1 MVEPLDK
8 PLSKSLQRGED
19 NQFDQLLSAFG
30 TVAEHCL
37 PSLLK
42 TLFAWYERQGV
53 EWIISDYKGKGD
65 SKGKSELSGAR
76 SELEFV
82 SERRDLA
89 VEFIFCLVL
98 IEVLKQLSVHP
109 GHEDLVQYIENIAF
123 KHFRYRESQTLGP
136 NAANIHMM
144 ADLYAEVLGILSQS
158 RFLSTKKKF
167 FAELRELRAR
177 EPSAHTNTTQSIV
190 SLMMGM
196 KYFRAKMV
204 PFEDFEHSF
213 QFMQELAQY
222 FLEVRDKDIK
232 HAVAGLFVEILNPVA
247 AAVKNEVNVPCLKKF
262 VETLYSQTLDMC
274 TRNKHRLAI
283 FPLVTCLLCVSQKA
297 FFLHNWHYFLTMC
310 LQQLRAK
317 DTKMARVALEALYR
331 LLWVYMIRIKCEG
344 NNVTQTRLQGI
355 VSSLFPKGSNAI
367 MPRDTPLN
375 IFVKIIQFIA
385 QEKLDFAMKEI
396 VFDLLSVG
404 KPIKGIKAPER
415 MSIGLRAFLVV
426 ADSLQQKEG
435 EPPMP
440 RAVQPMPSG
449 GTQRVKKTF
458 LNKMLTD
465 ETAKNIGLSAY
476 YPYVRKVFDDILRAL
491 DKEYGKPYLLTN
503 AQNTNKEADDAKPKI
518 ELFRM
523 VIAAIPR
530 LIPDGMSRN
539 ELVDTLARLTV
550 HNDEELRGLASQS
563 LQNLVIDFPDWREDV
578 LYGFMQFIVKDI
590 LDQQTSLLDNAIR
603 MVSQLL
609 SSWRNSADKGETKPS
624 QGSSRNTAN
633 ITSSVSSSYA
643 SVSSTS
649 SGIVHRPD
657 LTSVLHMA
665 EGFALALLCHVRI
678 APRRLSYHILK
689 EVKLL
694 FKILGGLRDESTVL
708 DALDKS
714 TYEVIDSC
722 MSLIPIQD
730 KTSVQNNPSVEF
742 QWLTERNSSQWSAG
756 FNDEGLP
763 KSGVS
768 QLLFNADPWSACLI
782 AFLHPDRLPK
792 DCPSAIMHT
801 WPVVHSRLTQL
812 FTVVDPAPLT
822 DNRASLL
829 RPGTAPKKTLN
840 EKDISMHLW
849 KNYITFACRVVPTV
863 PNTIIRCVSPD
874 LVLSSSPE
882 SLGMIDSHHGSRTI
896 DNKSPS
902 PMVSPTVMYKLLV
915 PLLRCEVSDMRDT
928 VVNALGRINTSA
940 IMDLMQEL
948 IPMIKEAI
956 DKKTENMRRRRRR
969 DALRLQLVRL
979 LEIIAEEETFSR
991 AAQVT
996 DVNSGCL
1003 AQPFTDY
1010 IDGARQYLES
1020 EAGGDNTGNLKE
1032 NVPSVKEIKIH
1043 FASFIRHL
1051 IKSFSLEQRKDLLK
1065 KDLKCN
1071 LFYLFAGWSGRFGQP
1086 FEQSHSSLTKSS
1098 FSQVIGADTSGTDKS
1113 QPTDFELSALES
1125 MIAVLCC
1132 GSCFDDSALSE
1143 EGSLYTFLDN
1153 LLESDHPKVYSLA
1166 REAIVLLLEF
1176 NPNISALLDWVVD
1189 RCFTGKDQVADGC
1202 FLALATI
1209 FSTKEYPCDHYTA
1222 IINVT
1227 LMNTG
1232 CPRTNI
1238 HETALQL
1245 LQILDKRFFGS
1256 VSPLASD
1263 SEQGLDSEHSTL
1275 DVLLS
1280 TTYSRSQLYLSR
1292 QLAQLHPELT
1302 MPMFSEICHRL
1313 QTARHSK
1320 IKCLLYYLLPW
1331 LYNMELV
1338 DSNLNLAAM
1347 QGINQHE
1354 STGQTGGNDPK
1365 TGREGWGSAEATEM
1379 ITNNLFYI
1387 TVKFGDENPNEVEE
1401 LWRALCV
1408 CWTKNL
1414 KIIIRYLFIVSG
1426 MAPTDLMEY
1435 AKRVLLY
1442 LGRSMPVKTLEE
1454 MMNELET
1461 VETLNCTIERTETPP
1476 FYRLTSLNKKSNSES
1491 NIHLNSSRQ
1500 DLTSEKGTIH
1510 TKRHAQ
1516 DRENEMKKTH
1526 DTSGAP
1532 QERNVLSKEQ
1542 TTLSGSI
1549 KSAAGSMASS
1559 IASGPSAMVASIQ
1572 RVGEKVRAL
1581 SGSTGLTK
1589 QEITNALSIPIADDH
1604 ITHMH
1609 ASHSEHRQ
1617 TMDRQLSNSSAT
1629 SNVTSNTSATIT
1641 STIGTTAQQQGD
1653 YMFRNSQNVALGYS
1667 DNSQVTKS
1675 EGAQVQAQQNHHH
1688 HRQPRPLP
1696 MPEYGGWFAP
1706 LTEFLPEA
1714 SHPVTNFHRC
1724 NLAVILLTDLVVDGL
1739 DLDCHSVDW
1748 SAHVPLMLHI
1758 IFLGLDN
1765 SRDLVYNHCHQ
1776 LLLNLLI
1783 VLGQHNDHLTVS
1795 SVLMNGQSDQMK
1807 YGLTLPNL
1815 PILQHNFL
1823 EKPDCFE
1830 WATSNEGI
1838 AGMDLEEEMETSG
1851 GTISEDDEREEKPQR
1866 PHNDIPS
1873 GPKIIATDA
1882 EGNNQIRIGPETD
1895 VGDLTKALI
1904 HFIASRKC
1912 QAMWQYEDITRTMW
1926 TIRSAEQLDNFLQY
1940 VLNVFEQSLPTA
1952 HLAERWSQLAL
1963 QLALSC
1969 SSRHYAG
1976 RSLQIFRAL
1985 RVPISPR
1992 MLSDILSRLVETI
2005 AEQGDDMQGYV
2016 TELFLTLEE
2025 VVEALD
2031 SDFRPM
2037 DISKELFKSTP
2048 NLAKDALAQEV
2059 IGRSNINENLQ
2070 GSQTVQND
2078 RSGAMTNT
2086 ATMSNVSSAI
2096 FNASEQ
2102 NQTSLTSKPAPK
2114 NHIACNNLGHGYH
2127 SSAPPNGPERSISHS
2142 TKQTRKSSSPVMP
2155 SQADIRGRSSTE
2167 SAGELGGKNR
2177 TGVGCNLIKSTS
2189 SLARSRSAQSLK
2201 IQAANDSNT
2210 IDEKMN
2216 ILVQLFWIGLVV
2228 LESDYE
2234 HEFLL
2239 GLRLL
2244 ERVLEKLPLDRPD
2257 VREKVEKLQVQ
2268 LKWNNFPGAHSLV
2281 LKGCTNQNTYEE
2293 TVALL
2298 SRFTLLLDFSVVDPS
2313 QSLAFP
2319 MNVIALL
2326 PYMVQNYEDA
2336 NDLCIESADRIAEIS
2351 TEKHKKLE
2359 NLATVMT
2366 LYSRRTF
2373 SKESFQWTK
2382 CVVKYLYDLYSQ
2394 FSFNMLGFL
2403 VEVLEKGPPSIQSPV
2418 LTIIHC
2424 LLHYVDMTT
2433 ATQTINSDLLRTVA
2447 KFVESQHWKEALKI
2461 LKLAVTRSSTLVAP
2475 PSSGT
2480 ISYHWETSSGAPFQE
2495 ADLYFKKE
2503 LPGRTMEF
2511 TFDLSQTPV
2520 IARRH
2525 RASGGNNGT
2534 FHGLHSLHSHPGVHG
2549 STGGTLSHMSM
2560 PSGSIHGHQH
2570 NPSLVSQS
2578 TINSTSAYGSYS
2590 IASTATLT
2598 SSQGQYVSGMIP
2610 GGSVLDTSSSGIIT
2624 NVDGSISRAS
2634 IIGSNSL
2641 LSKENLHSTQ
2651 GNTSQTVAGSVN
2663 RTDNSSH
2670 GGSGPTSSTL
2680 SPKRSL
2686 SLTAADSAAFSGWK
2700 RPWMS
2705 QSKVRE
2711 RLVNLLNTCGQRVG
2725 LPKSPSVSAFFIY
2738 CLFSKISTYNTTVFR
2753 T

>member
-19 NQFDQLLSAFG
+19 PQFDQLLSAFG

-53 EWIISDYKGKGD
+53 EWIISDFKGKGD

-123 KHFRYRESQTLGP
+123 KHFRYRDSQTLGP

-144 ADLYAEVLGILSQS
+144 ADLYAEVLGVLSQS

-167 FAELRELRAR
+167 FAELRELRSR
-177 EPSAHTNTTQSIV
+177 EPAAHTNTTQSIV

-196 KYFRAKMV
+196 KFFRVKMV

-440 RAVQPMPSG
+440 RAVIVMPSG
-449 GTQRVKKTF
+449 STLRVKKTF
-458 LNKMLTD
+458 LSKMLSD

-503 AQNTNKEADDAKPKI
+503 AQNTNKEADDAKTKI
-518 ELFRM
+518 DLFRM

-530 LIPDGMSRN
+530 LIPDGMGRN

-550 HNDEELRGLASQS
+550 HSDEELRGLAYQS

-578 LYGFMQFIVKDI
+578 LYGFMQFVVKDI
-590 LDQQTSLLDNAIR
+590 LDQQTALLDNAIR

-609 SSWRNSADKGETKPS
+609 SAWRNAADRGGAKPLHT
-624 QGSSRNTAN
+624 SSTN
-633 ITSSVSSSYA
+633 IYNNASSVSSSYA
-643 SVSSTS
+643 SVSSNS
-649 SGIVHRPD
+649 SSIVHRPD
-657 LTSVLHMA
+657 FTSVLHMA
-665 EGFALALLCHVRI
+665 EGFGIALLCHVRT
-678 APRRLSYHILK
+678 APRRLSFHILR

-694 FKILGGLRDESTVL
+694 FKILGGLRDELSVL

-714 TYEVIDSC
+714 TYDVVDSC
-722 MSLIPIQD
+722 MSLIPLQD
-730 KTSVQNNPSVEF
+730 KAAVQNNTAVEF
-742 QWLTERNSSQWSAG
+742 QWLIEKNSSQWSAG

-763 KSGVS
+763 KSGSS
-768 QLLFNADPWSACLI
+768 QPLFNGDPWSACLI
-782 AFLHPDRLPK
+782 AYLHPDRLPK

-849 KNYITFACRVVPTV
+849 KNYITLACRVVPTV

-882 SLGMIDSHHGSRTI
+882 GLGILDSHHGNRTI

-915 PLLRCEVSDMRDT
+915 PLLRCEVTDMRDT
-928 VVNALGRINTSA
+928 VVFALGRINPNA

-969 DALRLQLVRL
+969 DALRLQLVKL

-996 DVNSGCL
+996 DINSGCL

-1020 EAGGDNTGNLKE
+1020 EGGGDSAASLKE

-1065 KDLKCN
+1065 KDLKSN

-1086 FEQSHSSLTKSS
+1086 FEQCHNSLTKST
-1098 FSQVIGADTSGTDKS
+1098 FSQAPGVDTSGIDK
-1113 QPTDFELSALES
+1113 QHPTDFELSALES

-1132 GSCFDDSALSE
+1132 GSCFDESALSE
-1143 EGSLYTFLDN
+1143 DGSLYTFLDN
-1153 LLESDHPKVYSLA
+1153 LLESDHSKVYTLA

-1176 NPNISALLDWVVD
+1176 NPNISTLLDWVVD

-1313 QTARHSK
+1313 QTARHSRT
-1320 IKCLLYYLLPW
+1320 KCLLYYLLPW
-1331 LYNMELV
+1331 LYNMELI

-1347 QGINQHE
+1347 QN
-1354 STGQTGGNDPK
+1354 STRQETTGKAGNHDSK

-1401 LWRALCV
+1401 LWRALCA

-1414 KIIIRYLFIVSG
+1414 KIIIRYLFIVSA
-1426 MAPTDLMEY
+1426 MAPAELMEY

-1442 LGRSMPVKTLEE
+1442 LGRSMPVKTLED
-1454 MMNELET
+1454 MMTELET

-1476 FYRLTSLNKKSNSES
+1476 FYRLTSLRPKASNSES
-1491 NIHLNSSRQ
+1491 NIHLNSSSQ
-1500 DLTSEKGTIH
+1500 NLSSEKGTIH

-1516 DRENEMKKTH
+1516 DQENDIKKSH
-1526 DTSGAP
+1526 DSSTSSH
-1532 QERNVLSKEQ
+1532 ERNALIKEQ
-1542 TTLSGSI
+1542 NTLSGSI

-1559 IASGPSAMVASIQ
+1559 LASGPSAMVASIQ

-1589 QEITNALSIPIADDH
+1589 QEVASALSNPIADDH
-1604 ITHMH
+1604 ITHIH
-1609 ASHSEHRQ
+1609 SSHSDHRH

-1629 SNVTSNTSATIT
+1629 SLTQTTTHNTVSNASGATAQRVGDYGFGNSNT
-1641 STIGTTAQQQGD
+1641 
-1653 YMFRNSQNVALGYS
+1653 ALGYPESS
-1667 DNSQVTKS
+1667 DHARP
-1675 EGAQVQAQQNHHH
+1675 EGTQTQIQHYQQH

-1706 LTEFLPEA
+1706 LTEFLPDA
-1714 SHPVTNFHRC
+1714 SQPVTSFHRC

-1765 SRDLVYNHCHQ
+1765 SRELVYNHCHQ

-1795 SVLMNGQSDQMK
+1795 SVLMNGQTDQMK
-1807 YGLTLPNL
+1807 YGLNL
-1815 PILQHNFL
+1815 PALPIFQHNFL
-1823 EKPDCFE
+1823 EKPDSFD
-1830 WATSNEGI
+1830 WVASNECVDGI
-1838 AGMDLEEEMETSG
+1838 DLDEEMETSG
-1851 GTISEDDEREEKPQR
+1851 GTISEDDERDEKAR
-1866 PHNDIPS
+1866 PANNINS
-1873 GPKIIATDA
+1873 VPKITSTDLS
-1882 EGNNQIRIGPETD
+1882 GSNHMYLGPDTD

-1904 HFIASRKC
+1904 HFIASRRC
-1912 QAMWQYEDITRTMW
+1912 QPMWQYEDITKTMW

-1976 RSLQIFRAL
+1976 RSLQIFR
-1985 RVPISPR
+1985 
-1992 MLSDILSRLVETI
+1992 
-2005 AEQGDDMQGYV
+2005 
-2016 TELFLTLEE
+2016 
-2025 VVEALD
+2025 
-2031 SDFRPM
+2031 
-2037 DISKELFKSTP
+2037 
-2048 NLAKDALAQEV
+2048 
-2059 IGRSNINENLQ
+2059 
-2070 GSQTVQND
+2070 
-2078 RSGAMTNT
+2078 
-2086 ATMSNVSSAI
+2086 
-2096 FNASEQ
+2096 
-2102 NQTSLTSKPAPK
+2102 
-2114 NHIACNNLGHGYH
+2114 
-2127 SSAPPNGPERSISHS
+2127 
-2142 TKQTRKSSSPVMP
+2142 
-2155 SQADIRGRSSTE
+2155 
-2167 SAGELGGKNR
+2167 
-2177 TGVGCNLIKSTS
+2177 
-2189 SLARSRSAQSLK
+2189 
-2201 IQAANDSNT
+2201 
-2210 IDEKMN
+2210 
-2216 ILVQLFWIGLVV
+2216 
-2228 LESDYE
+2228 
-2234 HEFLL
+2234 
-2239 GLRLL
+2239 
-2244 ERVLEKLPLDRPD
+2244 
-2257 VREKVEKLQVQ
+2257 
-2268 LKWNNFPGAHSLV
+2268 
-2281 LKGCTNQNTYEE
+2281 
-2293 TVALL
+2293 
-2298 SRFTLLLDFSVVDPS
+2298 
-2313 QSLAFP
+2313 
-2319 MNVIALL
+2319 
-2326 PYMVQNYEDA
+2326 
-2336 NDLCIESADRIAEIS
+2336 
-2351 TEKHKKLE
+2351 
-2359 NLATVMT
+2359 
-2366 LYSRRTF
+2366 
-2373 SKESFQWTK
+2373 
-2382 CVVKYLYDLYSQ
+2382 
-2394 FSFNMLGFL
+2394 
-2403 VEVLEKGPPSIQSPV
+2403 
-2418 LTIIHC
+2418 
-2424 LLHYVDMTT
+2424 
-2433 ATQTINSDLLRTVA
+2433 
-2447 KFVESQHWKEALKI
+2447 
-2461 LKLAVTRSSTLVAP
+2461 
-2475 PSSGT
+2475 
-2480 ISYHWETSSGAPFQE
+2480 
-2495 ADLYFKKE
+2495 
-2503 LPGRTMEF
+2503 
-2511 TFDLSQTPV
+2511 
-2520 IARRH
+2520 
-2525 RASGGNNGT
+2525 
-2534 FHGLHSLHSHPGVHG
+2534 
-2549 STGGTLSHMSM
+2549 
-2560 PSGSIHGHQH
+2560 
-2570 NPSLVSQS
+2570 
-2578 TINSTSAYGSYS
+2578 
-2590 IASTATLT
+2590 
-2598 SSQGQYVSGMIP
+2598 
-2610 GGSVLDTSSSGIIT
+2610 
-2624 NVDGSISRAS
+2624 
-2634 IIGSNSL
+2634 
-2641 LSKENLHSTQ
+2641 
-2651 GNTSQTVAGSVN
+2651 
-2663 RTDNSSH
+2663 
-2670 GGSGPTSSTL
+2670 
-2680 SPKRSL
+2680 
-2686 SLTAADSAAFSGWK
+2686 
-2700 RPWMS
+2700 
-2705 QSKVRE
+2705 
-2711 RLVNLLNTCGQRVG
+2711 
-2725 LPKSPSVSAFFIY
+2725 
-2738 CLFSKISTYNTTVFR
+2738 
-2753 T
+2753 

>member
-19 NQFDQLLSAFG
+19 PQFDQLLSAFG

-42 TLFAWYERQGV
+42 TLFAWYDRQGV

-123 KHFRYRESQTLGP
+123 KHFRYRDSQTLGP
-136 NAANIHMM
+136 NASNIHMM

-167 FAELRELRAR
+167 FTELRELRSR

-196 KYFRAKMV
+196 KFFRVKMV

-232 HAVAGLFVEILNPVA
+232 HSVAGLFVEILNPVA

-310 LQQLRAK
+310 LQQLRAR
-317 DTKMARVALEALYR
+317 DVKMARVALEALYR

-367 MPRDTPLN
+367 MPRETPLN

-440 RAVQPMPSG
+440 RAVIVMPSG
-449 GTQRVKKTF
+449 STLRVKKTF

-503 AQNTNKEADDAKPKI
+503 AQNTSKEADDAKPKI
-518 ELFRM
+518 DLFRM

-539 ELVDTLARLTV
+539 ELVDTLSRLTV
-550 HNDEELRGLASQS
+550 HSDEELRGLAYQS
-563 LQNLVIDFPDWREDV
+563 LQNLVVDFPDWREDV

-590 LDQQTSLLDNAIR
+590 SDQQSTLLDNATR

-609 SSWRNSADKGETKPS
+609 SAWRNAADRGDQKTLPAL
-624 QGSSRNTAN
+624 SSNVTN
-633 ITSSVSSSYA
+633 TSSSVTSSYA
-643 SVSSTS
+643 SVSSS
-649 SGIVHRPD
+649 SSSMIHRPD

-694 FKILGGLRDESTVL
+694 FRTLGGLRNELTVL

-714 TYEVIDSC
+714 THDVIDTC
-722 MSLIPIQD
+722 LSLIPIQD
-730 KTSVQNNPSVEF
+730 KATVQNNPTIDF
-742 QWLTERNSSQWSAG
+742 QWLTDRSSSQWSAG

-763 KSGVS
+763 KSGSS
-768 QLLFNADPWSACLI
+768 QPLFNADPWSACLI
-782 AFLHPDRLPK
+782 MFLHPDRLPS
-792 DCPSAIMHT
+792 DCPSSIMHT

-812 FTVVDPAPLT
+812 FTVVDPAPIT

-829 RPGTAPKKTLN
+829 RPGAAPKKTLN

-849 KNYITFACRVVPTV
+849 KNYITFACRVVPTI

-874 LVLSSSPE
+874 LVVLSSSPE
-882 SLGMIDSHHGSRTI
+882 SLGMIDSHHGGRSI

-902 PMVSPTVMYKLLV
+902 PMVSPTVMYKLIV

-928 VVNALGRINTSA
+928 VVYALGRINPNA

-956 DKKTENMRRRRRR
+956 DKKTENVRRRRRR
-969 DALRLQLVRL
+969 DALRLQLVKL

-996 DVNSGCL
+996 DVNTGCL

-1020 EAGGDNTGNLKE
+1020 EAGGDNTGNIKE
-1032 NVPSVKEIKIH
+1032 SVPSVKEIKIH

-1051 IKSFSLEQRKDLLK
+1051 VKSFSLEQRKDLLK

-1071 LFYLFAGWSGRFGQP
+1071 LFYLFASWSGRFGQP
-1086 FEQSHSSLTKSS
+1086 FEQCHNSLTKTS
-1098 FSQVIGADTSGTDKS
+1098 FSQVSGVDTSGMDRQ

-1132 GSCFDDSALSE
+1132 GSCFDESALSE
-1143 EGSLYTFLDN
+1143 DGSLYTFLDQ
-1153 LLESDHPKVYSLA
+1153 LLESEDSKVYALA

-1176 NPNISALLDWVVD
+1176 NPNISTLLDWVVD

-1256 VSPLASD
+1256 VSPLASE

-1313 QTARHSK
+1313 QTARNSK

-1331 LYNMELV
+1331 LYNMELI

-1347 QGINQHE
+1347 HNLNILE
-1354 STGQTGGNDPK
+1354 SGGQTVGNDPK

-1401 LWRALCV
+1401 LWRALCA

-1414 KIIIRYLFIVSG
+1414 KIIVRYLFIVSG
-1426 MAPTDLMEY
+1426 MAPTELMEY

-1454 MMNELET
+1454 MMAELET
-1461 VETLNCTIERTETPP
+1461 VETLNFMIERTETPP
-1476 FYRLTSLNKKSNSES
+1476 FYRLTSLRKSADSES
-1491 NIHLNSSRQ
+1491 NMHLNSSRQ
-1500 DLTSEKGTIH
+1500 DLSSEKGTIH

-1516 DRENEMKKTH
+1516 DQEIEMKKLQESSGTH
-1526 DTSGAP
+1526 DKHTL
-1532 QERNVLSKEQ
+1532 NKEQ

-1559 IASGPSAMVASIQ
+1559 LASGPSAMVASIQ

-1581 SGSTGLTK
+1581 SGTSGLTK
-1589 QEITNALSIPIADDH
+1589 HEVTSALSNQVTDEH
-1604 ITHMH
+1604 LSQLHHTHL
-1609 ASHSEHRQ
+1609 EHRQ
-1617 TMDRQLSNSSAT
+1617 AMDRQISST
-1629 SNVTSNTSATIT
+1629 STASTVQASVSNTQASTGTIT
-1641 STIGTTAQQQGD
+1641 GKSLHDNDSGKP
-1653 YMFRNSQNVALGYS
+1653 
-1667 DNSQVTKS
+1667 DNSQIST
-1675 EGAQVQAQQNHHH
+1675 QQHHHH

-1706 LTEFLPEA
+1706 LTEFLPDA
-1714 SHPVTNFHRC
+1714 SHPVTSFHRC

-1765 SRDLVYNHCHQ
+1765 SRELVYNHCHQ

-1795 SVLMNGQSDQMK
+1795 SVLMNGQTDQMK
-1807 YGLTLPNL
+1807 YGLTLPSL

-1823 EKPDCFE
+1823 EKPECFD
-1830 WATSNEGI
+1830 WAASNDGVEG
-1838 AGMDLEEEMETSG
+1838 MELEEEMETSG
-1851 GTISEDDEREEKPQR
+1851 GTISEDDEKDEKQQP
-1866 PHNDIPS
+1866 NANT
-1873 GPKIIATDA
+1873 GPKITTTDS
-1882 EGNNQIRIGPETD
+1882 EGNNLLRIGPEME

-1912 QAMWQYEDITRTMW
+1912 QPMWQYEDITRTVW
-1926 TIRSAEQLDNFLQY
+1926 TIRSAEQLDNLLQY
-1940 VLNVFEQSLPTA
+1940 ILNVFEQSLPTA

-1976 RSLQIFRAL
+1976 RSLQIFRY
-1985 RVPISPR
+1985 
-1992 MLSDILSRLVETI
+1992 DI
-2005 AEQGDDMQGYV
+2005 
-2016 TELFLTLEE
+2016 
-2025 VVEALD
+2025 
-2031 SDFRPM
+2031 
-2037 DISKELFKSTP
+2037 
-2048 NLAKDALAQEV
+2048 
-2059 IGRSNINENLQ
+2059 
-2070 GSQTVQND
+2070 
-2078 RSGAMTNT
+2078 
-2086 ATMSNVSSAI
+2086 
-2096 FNASEQ
+2096 
-2102 NQTSLTSKPAPK
+2102 
-2114 NHIACNNLGHGYH
+2114 
-2127 SSAPPNGPERSISHS
+2127 
-2142 TKQTRKSSSPVMP
+2142 
-2155 SQADIRGRSSTE
+2155 
-2167 SAGELGGKNR
+2167 
-2177 TGVGCNLIKSTS
+2177 IK
-2189 SLARSRSAQSLK
+2189 
-2201 IQAANDSNT
+2201 
-2210 IDEKMN
+2210 
-2216 ILVQLFWIGLVV
+2216 
-2228 LESDYE
+2228 
-2234 HEFLL
+2234 
-2239 GLRLL
+2239 
-2244 ERVLEKLPLDRPD
+2244 
-2257 VREKVEKLQVQ
+2257 
-2268 LKWNNFPGAHSLV
+2268 
-2281 LKGCTNQNTYEE
+2281 
-2293 TVALL
+2293 
-2298 SRFTLLLDFSVVDPS
+2298 
-2313 QSLAFP
+2313 
-2319 MNVIALL
+2319 
-2326 PYMVQNYEDA
+2326 
-2336 NDLCIESADRIAEIS
+2336 
-2351 TEKHKKLE
+2351 
-2359 NLATVMT
+2359 
-2366 LYSRRTF
+2366 
-2373 SKESFQWTK
+2373 
-2382 CVVKYLYDLYSQ
+2382 
-2394 FSFNMLGFL
+2394 
-2403 VEVLEKGPPSIQSPV
+2403 
-2418 LTIIHC
+2418 
-2424 LLHYVDMTT
+2424 
-2433 ATQTINSDLLRTVA
+2433 
-2447 KFVESQHWKEALKI
+2447 
-2461 LKLAVTRSSTLVAP
+2461 
-2475 PSSGT
+2475 
-2480 ISYHWETSSGAPFQE
+2480 
-2495 ADLYFKKE
+2495 
-2503 LPGRTMEF
+2503 
-2511 TFDLSQTPV
+2511 
-2520 IARRH
+2520 
-2525 RASGGNNGT
+2525 
-2534 FHGLHSLHSHPGVHG
+2534 
-2549 STGGTLSHMSM
+2549 
-2560 PSGSIHGHQH
+2560 
-2570 NPSLVSQS
+2570 
-2578 TINSTSAYGSYS
+2578 
-2590 IASTATLT
+2590 
-2598 SSQGQYVSGMIP
+2598 
-2610 GGSVLDTSSSGIIT
+2610 
-2624 NVDGSISRAS
+2624 
-2634 IIGSNSL
+2634 
-2641 LSKENLHSTQ
+2641 
-2651 GNTSQTVAGSVN
+2651 
-2663 RTDNSSH
+2663 
-2670 GGSGPTSSTL
+2670 
-2680 SPKRSL
+2680 
-2686 SLTAADSAAFSGWK
+2686 
-2700 RPWMS
+2700 
-2705 QSKVRE
+2705 
-2711 RLVNLLNTCGQRVG
+2711 
-2725 LPKSPSVSAFFIY
+2725 
-2738 CLFSKISTYNTTVFR
+2738 
-2753 T
+2753 